1 MNYGKTDLYNNNK
14 KNNNIEKRNKKTFSL
29 LFLKGLLVFIIVL
42 MCGGLFGLYSFV
54 RSLIS
59 ELPDVSKIDISPS
72 GYSSKVYN
80 ASGAEIE
87 TLASSGANR
96 VYVSLNEI
104 PDDLENAFIAIEDSR
119 FREHNGVD
127 LRGIMRA
134 GFTGIVSGGNFSQ
147 GASTIT
153 QQLLK
158 NNFFTGWTE
167 EKTPID
173 KIKRKIQEQYLAV
186 QLEKVTSKNDI
197 LENYLNTIN
206 LGQNTL
212 GVEAAAY
219 RYFNKDVKDLTLS
232 EDAVIAAI
240 TQNPSGNNPIS
251 HPDKNAIRR
260 EKVLKNMLDQKLIT
274 SKQYNEAINDDVYT
288 RIQSANSAIS
298 ADSTTSY
305 FVDAMTDEIVKDLVD
320 AGYSETQAFQ
330 KLYAGGLSIYSTQD
344 PKVQT
349 ICDEEVNNQA
359 NYPTAPQVSFSY
371 RLTVKKADGTTK
383 NYSEQTML
391 SYYKEKTGNK
401 NYNINFPNQEA
412 AQAAIDKYKSEI
424 MGAGDT
430 IPSNGETVT
439 FTLQPQVACT
449 VMDQTNGHV
458 VAQVGGRGAKIGSKT
473 LNRATNVTR
482 QPGSTFK
489 ILTVYA
495 PALDSAG
502 MTLAHVEDDAPYSY
516 TNGKEIQNASHT
528 YNGYTTFRQGI
539 YDSINI
545 VAVKAISE
553 IGTGLG
559 FQYAQ
564 DFGISTLESGD
575 NNQALAIGGISKGVK
590 NVELTAAFAT
600 IADSGKYHEPIYYT
614 KVLDHDGNVLLDN
627 TKKEQTDKKVIKEST
642 AWLLTSAMQDVMSIG
657 SGTKA
662 AFPGMHI
669 AGKTGTTNDA
679 KDSLM
684 VGFTPYYTCGLWGGY
699 DDNANQSVTVYT
711 KNIWRAIMSRTH
723 EGLADKDFVQPD
735 GITTAVVCK
744 KSGKRPIDGLCNADP
759 RGDMTYTEYFAAGT
773 EPSETDTCD
782 RHVRVNI
789 CNASGMIASP
799 FCPTNQIT
807 TSIRILDGSPKTA
820 DASCAISSAELNQI
834 CTIHTNSAASN
845 LLNQLNA
852 GSGAITP

>member
-1 MNYGKTDLYNNNK
+1 MNYGKTDLVTNK
-14 KNNNIEKRNKKTFSL
+14 KKKSNVEKRRKKGLSL
-29 LFLKGLLVFIIVL
+29 LLLKALLVFILVL
-42 MCGGLFGLYSFV
+42 VCGGIFGAYTFV
-54 RSLIS
+54 RGLIK
-59 ELPDVSKIDISPS
+59 ELPDVSKINITPS
-72 GYSSKVYN
+72 GYSSTVYN
-80 ASGAEIE
+80 ASGSEIE

-96 VYVSLNEI
+96 VYVSLNDI
-104 PDDLENAFIAIEDSR
+104 PKNLQNAFIAIEDSR

-134 GFTGIVSGGNFSQ
+134 GFTGIMSGGNFSQ

-167 EKTPID
+167 EKTTAD

-186 QLEKVTSKNDI
+186 QLEKVTTKDEI

-219 RYFNKDVKDLTLS
+219 RYFNKDVGDLTLS

-240 TQNPSGNNPIS
+240 TQNPSGNNPLS
-251 HPDKNAIRR
+251 HPEKNALRR
-260 EKVLKNMLDQKLIT
+260 EKVLKNMLKQGMISK
-274 SKQYNEAINDDVYT
+274 KQYNEAINDDVYS
-288 RIQSANSAIS
+288 RIKSANSIIS

-305 FVDAMTDEIVKDLVD
+305 FVDALTDEIVDDLVD
-320 AGYSETQAFQ
+320 AGYTETQAFQ

-344 PKVQT
+344 PKIQS

-359 NYPTAPQVSFSY
+359 NYPSAPQISFSY

-391 SYYKEKTGNK
+391 AYYKKKTNNK
-401 NYNINFPNQEA
+401 DYNIDYPNQEA
-412 AQAAIDKYKSEI
+412 AQAAINQYKSEI
-424 MGAGDT
+424 IGDGDT
-430 IPSNGETVT
+430 IPEGGETVT

-449 VMDQTNGHV
+449 VMDQSNGHV
-458 VAQVGGRGAKIGSKT
+458 VAQVGGRGEKTGSKT

-502 MTLAHVEDDAPYSY
+502 MTLASVEDDAPYSY
-516 TNGKEIQNASHT
+516 TNGKEIKNASHT

-559 FQYAQ
+559 FQYAE

-590 NVELTAAFAT
+590 NVELTAAYAT
-600 IADSGKYHEPIYYT
+600 IANHGKYHEPIYYT
-614 KVLDHDGNVLLDN
+614 KVLDHDGTVLLDN
-627 TKKEQTDKKVIKEST
+627 TEKEQTDKKVLKEST
-642 AWLLTSAMQDVMSIG
+642 AWLLTSAMQDVMTVG
-657 SGTKA
+657 TGTKA

-684 VGFTPYYTCGLWGGY
+684 LGFTPYYTCGLWGGY
-699 DDNANQSVTVYT
+699 DDNANQGATVYT
-711 KNIWRAIMSRTH
+711 KNIWKAIMSRTH
-723 EGLADKDFVQPD
+723 EGLADKDFTQPQ

-744 KSGKRPIDGLCNADP
+744 KSGKRPVEGLCNADP
-759 RGDMTYTEYFAAGT
+759 RGDMTYTEYFAEGT

-782 RHVRVNI
+782 RHVLVNI

-807 TSIRILDGSPKTA
+807 SSVKILDGSANTP
-820 DASCAISSAELNQI
+820 DASCAISSDQLNQI
-834 CTIHTNSAASN
+834 CTVHTSSAASS
-845 LLNQLNA
+845 LLDHLNA
-852 GSGAITP
+852 GSGAISP